1 MHTEHSTVIIL
12 SGTIRLS
19 WVTGHIVMMAEKRG
33 LTSKNKAETLD
44 GEAHKFINIRAW
56 DTAETVCRCVNNF
69 WREDG
74 ELYLFEVGA
83 PLFTQWTA
91 AEADDKRY
99 GGPRNFRLISNSWKY
114 YRIFLYIYIFLLVF
128 WRGSL
133 IVDEMCVY
141 IHNKHLG
148 CCPSIYKQ
156 RETGAVEC
164 FQLDEFHGRP
174 INNNLS
180 DMEASVYISV
190 DRFILSAFDHQ
201 KISFS
206 PPGQPATCILFPIFI
221 DKNCCVVSTERERRT
236 RACLF
241 WQLSRL
247 DGLSCSWTDIVSH
260 GVALNSMQRTTAVCL
275 IATSKLS
282 ADSSG
287 TTPWRVFFKCFSLV
301 FCFKS
306 RVAST
311 YLYQHYFYGRK
322 NLFCFI
328 WFCWLNRAPKWVPGV
343 QLKKERNL

>member
-1 MHTEHSTVIIL
+1 MFSTWWI
-12 SGTIRLS
+12 S
-19 WVTGHIVMMAEKRG
+19 WQADQQQLVRHGSVCVYQCRSIYLIGVWPP
-33 LTSKNKAETLD
+33 KN
-44 GEAHKFINIRAW
+44 
-56 DTAETVCRCVNNF
+56 
-69 WREDG
+69 
-74 ELYLFEVGA
+74 
-83 PLFTQWTA
+83 
-91 AEADDKRY
+91 
-99 GGPRNFRLISNSWKY
+99 
-114 YRIFLYIYIFLLVF
+114 FLLF
-128 WRGSL
+128 PW
-133 IVDEMCVY
+133 
-141 IHNKHLG
+141 
-148 CCPSIYKQ
+148 
-156 RETGAVEC
+156 
-164 FQLDEFHGRP
+164 
-174 INNNLS
+174 
-180 DMEASVYISV
+180 
-190 DRFILSAFDHQ
+190 
-201 KISFS
+201 
-206 PPGQPATCILFPIFI
+206 PATCILFPIFI
-221 DKNCCVVSTERERRT
+221 DKNCCVVVSTERERRT